1 MYYLCW
7 GGLKSYEKKILIFF
21 MFEYFFIKV
30 LKECI
35 GLFCKRYNIIFLIMF
50 GECWM

>member
-21 MFEYFFIKV
+21 MFEYLFIKV

-35 GLFCKRYNIIFLIMF
+35 GLFCKRYNIICLIMF